1 MTGPLSTAAGTW
13 RPKAAALWEGRAC
26 RDRTHGGRGKRVPPA
41 RPVGPSR
48 NVPAPPS
55 ARGVRR
61 RHHRG
66 QTGPSPLYA
75 SRFSRI
81 PIFTH
86 PDFHA
91 SRFSGTSVFRSR
103 SSFSYALKSHVDHGR
118 ISEGM
123 ARNKPRRER
132 KRSLPCCRAAAEWG
146 LVRPNGVE
154 GGMAGR
160 DFVRTVISYSSTGN
174 PPVRRPRTTGLRC
187 GRNLPA
193 QEKPSRKNRSGARRR
208 GEGRDW
214 ATAATSC
221 GPPASVASGRAA
233 LPRGRR
239 FLTHLILILVM
250 RIMLVCLSWLSG

>member
-1 MTGPLSTAAGTW
+1 MASESGRPLGGARLSRPNARRTRQARPSRAAG
-13 RPKAAALWEGRAC
+13 RPVAQRTRAALGAWRSEAASSGA
-26 RDRTHGGRGKRVPPA
+26 DR
-41 RPVGPSR
+41 S
-48 NVPAPPS
+48 
-55 ARGVRR
+55 
-61 RHHRG
+61 
-66 QTGPSPLYA
+66 LA
-75 SRFSRI
+75 SVCI

-174 PPVRRPRTTGLRC
+174 PPVRIPRTTGLRC